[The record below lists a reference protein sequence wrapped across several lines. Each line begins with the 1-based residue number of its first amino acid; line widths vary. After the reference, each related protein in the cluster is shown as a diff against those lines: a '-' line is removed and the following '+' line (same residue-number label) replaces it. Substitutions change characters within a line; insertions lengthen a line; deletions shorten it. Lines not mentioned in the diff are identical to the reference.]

1 MSSTSRVYDEFAGDY
16 DRWFDDHGEVYA
28 AQVRLLQDA
37 IPQGGCGLELG
48 VGSGRFAVTLGI
60 RYGIDPSPKLLAM
73 AKIRGIEIVQGEG
86 EYLPYRAV
94 TFDYVLMMTV
104 ICFLENP
111 PGVMQ
116 ETFRVL
122 LKGGYLILGFI
133 EKNGEIAMQY
143 RQEKTKGRF
152 LRFARFLDVDEV
164 TRLAEDAGFSEV
176 SVIRMS
182 RGFCVMKGRKN
193 S

>member
-1 MSSTSRVYDEFAGDY
+1 MSSSCWVFDESAVDY

-28 AQVRLLQDA
+28 EQVRVLQDA
-37 IPQGGCGLELG
+37 VPQIGCGLELG
-48 VGSGRFAVTLGI
+48 VGSGRFAVPLGI
-60 RYGIDPSPKLLAM
+60 RYGIDPSLKLIEI
-73 AKIRGIEIVQGEG
+73 AKTRGIEIVQGEG
-86 EYLPYRAV
+86 EYLPYRAE

-152 LRFARFLDVDEV
+152 FHFARFLAVDEV
-164 TRLAEDAGFSEV
+164 ARLAEDAGFSKV